1 LVILKRFV
9 PVAASLVGLGL
20 ASLALSGGCS
30 SDSST
35 PPVLTE
41 AQKEQLRKEE
51 QAQSDANNAAGKA
64 SNQKRAMN
72 PP

>member
-1 LVILKRFV
+1 LLILKRFI

-20 ASLALSGGCS
+20 SSLAFSGGCS
-30 SDSST
+30 SGDGT
-35 PPVLTE
+35 PPVLTD

-51 QAQSDANNAAGKA
+51 QAQADANNAAGKA
-64 SNQKRAMN
+64 SNQRRSMN